1 MVFPSRQRTAPPPS
15 LWQDV
20 LTHFNDAV
28 VVMDEA
34 TRIVL
39 FNQAAEELIGVPQRR
54 VLGRP
59 CADIFQQTPLIATM
73 VKRVEESRQGESRG
87 EEQIQ
92 CRTKTVVAR
101 LTCLPLWGAG
111 DRLSGIALV
120 IQDLSYKKTLEEA
133 ARRNE
138 SLARLGTLVA
148 GLAHEVRNPLAG
160 IKGAAQLL
168 KMRVGESEDLRE
180 YTDVICRETDR
191 LSELVENLLTLGA
204 PPRPR
209 LERINIHRILRQVF
223 AVLAPELSTRG
234 VALEANFDP
243 SLPDIDADPNQL
255 SQVFLNVLKN
265 AMDAT
270 NGKQFPPEA
279 PPLVRVGTRI
289 ETDFHILQTQ
299 GGTKGSYLR
308 VEISDQGEGIALADA
323 GRAFE
328 PFFTTKA
335 RGTGLGLAISHKIVS
350 EHGGIIRF
358 VRNPTAGTTVAISL
372 PLPRN

>member
-1 MVFPSRQRTAPPPS
+1 MASPSRQRTTPPPT

-28 VVMDEA
+28 VVMDDA
-34 TRIVL
+34 TRVVL

-54 VLGRP
+54 VLGKR
-59 CADIFQQTPLIATM
+59 CADVFHATPLITTM
-73 VKRVEESRQGESRG
+73 VKRVEQSRQGESRG
-87 EEQIQ
+87 EEQLN
-92 CRTKTVVAR
+92 CRAKTITAR
-101 LTCLPLWGAG
+101 LTCLPLWG
-111 DRLSGIALV
+111 DRDQLSGIALV
-120 IQDLSYKKTLEEA
+120 LQDLSYKKTLEEA
-133 ARRNE
+133 ARRND

-168 KMRVGESEDLRE
+168 KLKAGERADLGE

-209 LERINIHRILRQVF
+209 LERTNIHRILQQVF
-223 AVLAPELSTRG
+223 AVLGPELESRKIR
-234 VALEANFDP
+234 LEAHFDP
-243 SLPDIDADPNQL
+243 SLPDIDADPHQM

-265 AMDAT
+265 AMDAM
-270 NGKQFPPEA
+270 NGADVSPDA
-279 PPLVRVGTRI
+279 PVAIRVGTRI
-289 ETDFHILQTQ
+289 ETDFHILPAQ
-299 GGTKGSYLR
+299 GAKGSYLR
-308 VEISDQGEGIALADA
+308 VEVADQGEGIALADA
-323 GRAFE
+323 GRVFE

-350 EHGGIIRF
+350 EHGGLIRF
-358 VRNPTAGTTVAISL
+358 LRNPGAGTTVAISL
-372 PLPRN
+372 PLPRP